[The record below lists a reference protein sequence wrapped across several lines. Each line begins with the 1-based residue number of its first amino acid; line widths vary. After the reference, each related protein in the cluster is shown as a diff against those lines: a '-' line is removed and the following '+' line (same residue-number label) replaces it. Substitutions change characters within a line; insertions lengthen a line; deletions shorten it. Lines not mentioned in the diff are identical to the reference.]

1 MDSHLIRLSGE
12 CVISSVLSHHNKNL
26 KRWTLKPSAHHSSQ
40 TVLQLHVT
48 AQFYL
53 ENKGKYILEAWGHAD
68 PKDTKRG
75 ERENKRACGRERET
89 PSPLAPL
96 FAWFFLP
103 LGLPHVNWASQECCL
118 FYLRSSLRFLDL
130 PLFYFRGLSPFLGF
144 WPLPFW
150 TPFSYSNYLTRPFSS
165 IPLIVEIKNI
175 FIGIIYFACYTQAIG
190 RWRLCQKR
198 FAVWRFRMCK
208 LFRAQEL
215 SAYLLW
221 V

>member
-1 MDSHLIRLSGE
+1 MDSNLIRLSGE

-26 KRWTLKPSAHHSSQ
+26 NRWTLKPSARHSSR

-68 PKDTKRG
+68 PKDTKR
-75 ERENKRACGRERET
+75 RGRERMREHARAWERDPQPFG
-89 PSPLAPL
+89 PSFCMVFPP
-96 FAWFFLP
+96 P
-103 LGLPHVNWASQECCL
+103 GLPHVNWASQECCL
-118 FYLRSSLRFLDL
+118 FYLRSSLRSSDL

-144 WPLPFW
+144 WPLLFW

-175 FIGIIYFACYTQAIG
+175 FIGIIYFACYSQAIG
-190 RWRLCQKR
+190 RWSLCQKR

-208 LFRAQEL
+208 LFRAQ
-215 SAYLLW
+215 
-221 V
+221 